1 MAKKDKPVCGF
12 NNVYQDNV
20 IAENIE
26 PWFAETKCSFPMITH
41 QYCFFK
47 STPLILFKEDHV
59 MFDFF
64 F

>member
-1 MAKKDKPVCGF
+1 
-12 NNVYQDNV
+12 
-20 IAENIE
+20 
-26 PWFAETKCSFPMITH
+26 MITH

-64 F
+64 FWCLKFKS